1 MIAFVIFINLLFI
14 SVLYS
19 VRNVKG
25 MNPYFIYFHIV
36 GMALIS
42 FIYLYTT
49 IKQELRPFEV
59 GELVKKTL
67 GLIILLLSIVIV
79 SWFAH
84 LLPYGSIFLTL
95 FSSTIAGYIS
105 FIVLKKHQKKQKI
118 SELKNIFRLEI
129 PKDAYILL
137 IIFLFG
143 FLLRLLVFGLPKI
156 PIGYDVPMYLLQ
168 AIKGVEMPFFSL
180 LKKGLLFSKNPYLDT
195 VNFATLWLGLTIF
208 PGKIPYK

>member
-36 GMALIS
+36 GMVLIS

-84 LLPYGSIFLTL
+84 LLPYGSIFLVL
-95 FSSTIAGYIS
+95 FSSTIAGALFFSFKKRS
-105 FIVLKKHQKKQKI
+105 FI
-118 SELKNIFRLEI
+118 
-129 PKDAYILL
+129 
-137 IIFLFG
+137 
-143 FLLRLLVFGLPKI
+143 
-156 PIGYDVPMYLLQ
+156 
-168 AIKGVEMPFFSL
+168 
-180 LKKGLLFSKNPYLDT
+180 
-195 VNFATLWLGLTIF
+195 
-208 PGKIPYK
+208 

>member
-1 MIAFVIFINLLFI
+1 
-14 SVLYS
+14 

-36 GMALIS
+36 GMVLIS

-84 LLPYGSIFLTL
+84 LLPYGSIFLVL

-129 PKDAYILL
+129 AKCAYILL

-143 FLLRLLVFGLPKI
+143 FLLRLLVFGLRKI

-168 AIKGVEMPFFSL
+168 AIKGVECP
-180 LKKGLLFSKNPYLDT
+180 LFL
-195 VNFATLWLGLTIF
+195 F
-208 PGKIPYK
+208 